1 MGLRHLGREL
11 ALQALY
17 QIDLS
22 GAESRD
28 DLARLFA
35 NFPADERARSF
46 AIELVEGVRRERAAL
61 DKHLAESIENW
72 SISRLSRVDH
82 NILRLALFELLY
94 RAEIPARVTMDEAI
108 ELAKRFGDRDSSRFV
123 NGVLDQAAERL
134 GLKNKGE
141 DRGAVKTA

>member
-17 QIDLS
+17 QIDIS
-22 GAESRD
+22 GAEGGD
-28 DLARLFA
+28 DVARLFA
-35 NFPADERARSF
+35 DFPADERARGF
-46 AIELVEGVRRERAAL
+46 AIELVEGVRRERATL
-61 DKHLAESIENW
+61 DRHLAESIENW
-72 SISRLSRVDH
+72 SINRLSRVDH
-82 NILRLALFELLY
+82 NILRVALFELLY

-108 ELAKRFGDRDSSRFV
+108 ELAKRFGDRDSARFV

-141 DRGAVKTA
+141 ERGAVKTA